1 MAQAVRAY
9 RSASGRMVAGVARGL
24 AEHLG
29 LPVALV
35 RLAFVVLAIAG
46 GIGIV
51 LYLALWATL
60 PMQQA
65 EDDEDPRAR
74 DRNQLRLVALGAI
87 VLGIALFLAAIGADV
102 VSGAVIPIIIAVIGA
117 ALIWQQ
123 ADDDQRASWSATAA
137 RAARQGARSTA
148 AVRTWRLV
156 IGVALLLLGAI
167 GLLVNRTS
175 PAQALQVLGTALLL
189 LAGLAIVAYPWVL
202 RLVRDQ
208 QEQRRAFIRSEERA
222 EVAAHVHD
230 SVLQTLAL
238 IQRNA
243 DDPSEV
249 TRLARS
255 EERAL
260 RSWLYAPQ
268 GDAERTFAARLQ
280 RDAAEVE
287 ATFSTSIEVVVVG
300 DAAIDPSL
308 GSLLAATREAMLNA
322 AQHAGSEVSVY
333 AELTPAAVEVFV
345 RDRGA
350 GFELAAVPGDRHG
363 IRESIIGRMERIGG
377 TAEIITSSGQGTE
390 VRLQLQREEAS

>member
-1 MAQAVRAY
+1 MSPGVRAY

-29 LPVALV
+29 LPVPLV
-35 RLAFVVLAIAG
+35 RLAFVVLALAG

-60 PMQQA
+60 PMQ
-65 EDDEDPRAR
+65 ESDVEEDPRTR
-74 DRNQLRLVALGAI
+74 DRDQLRLVALGAI
-87 VLGIALFLAAIGADV
+87 VLGVALFLAAIGADV
-102 VSGAVIPIIIAVIGA
+102 VSGAVIPIVIAVIGA

-123 ADDDQRASWSATAA
+123 ADDDQRAAWSATAA

-148 AVRTWRLV
+148 GVRTWRLV

-175 PAQALQVLGTALLL
+175 PAQAVQVLGTALLL
-189 LAGLAIVAYPWVL
+189 LAGLAIVAYPWAL
-202 RLVRDQ
+202 KLVRDQ
-208 QEQRRAFIRSEERA
+208 QEQRRALIRSEERA

-238 IQRNA
+238 IQRHA
-243 DDPSEV
+243 EDPAEV
-249 TRLARS
+249 HRLARS

-260 RSWLYAPQ
+260 RSWLYSPQ
-268 GDAERTFAARLQ
+268 GDPERTFAARLQ
-280 RDAAEVE
+280 RDAAQVE
-287 ATFSTSIEVVVVG
+287 EQYSAAIEVVVVG
-300 DAAIDPSL
+300 DDSIDAAL
-308 GSLLAATREAMLNA
+308 GAVLAATREAMLNA
-322 AQHAGSEVSVY
+322 ASHAGADVSVY
-333 AELTPAAVEVFV
+333 AEVSATAVEVFV

-350 GFELAAVPGDRHG
+350 GFDLTQVPDDRHG

-377 TAEIITSSGQGTE
+377 TAAIITAPGQGTE
-390 VRLQLQREEAS
+390 VRLGLQRKEGA